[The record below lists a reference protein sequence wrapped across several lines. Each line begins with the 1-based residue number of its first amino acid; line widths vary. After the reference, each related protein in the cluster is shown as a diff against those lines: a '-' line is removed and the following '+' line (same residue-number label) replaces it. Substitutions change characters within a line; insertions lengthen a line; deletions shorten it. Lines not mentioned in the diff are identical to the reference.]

1 MACALLTLV
10 DRKYVRHSGKYI
22 IPTPKGL
29 FVYETFKG
37 MKIADAALTSDWEE
51 HLEAVENGSLCP
63 KKFLKMAASL
73 TAEVTEDI
81 FRRYRKGA

>member
-1 MACALLTLV
+1 
-10 DRKYVRHSGKYI
+10 
-22 IPTPKGL
+22 
-29 FVYETFKG
+29 

-51 HLEAVENGSLCP
+51 RLEAVENDSLCP